1 MSALE
6 VNAVSRTFKT
16 GSGTV
21 EALHEVSFTAE
32 AGEVVGL
39 LGLNGAGKTTLIKV
53 ISTLLLPSSGSVR
66 VGGADVVTRTRHV
79 RHLLSV
85 VFGGEQGLYGRLSG
99 RDNARFFGTL
109 SGLDHR
115 RLERRAAEAI
125 AMVALDKVAD
135 RPVETYSRGMK
146 QRLHLA
152 IGLMAAPK
160 LLMLDEPTVGLD
172 PIEADRLRR
181 VIGELAAGAAGYRP
195 CILLTSH
202 YLRDIEDLA
211 DRVAILQDGRLT
223 HDLPLKELL
232 RQAGAAAAVTVI
244 VRGDEPTWPD
254 DGAGQSGV
262 RLVDSQPAGVG
273 RWTAR
278 YEVARWEPA
287 TLTELARRWPR
298 GEIADVRVEPVGLE
312 QVFRDLSQD
321 AELSRGAGLSA
332 GGDLGQGGGR

>member
-6 VNAVSRTFKT
+6 VRAVGRSFRTR
-16 GSGTV
+16 SGTV
-21 EALHEVSFTAE
+21 EALREVTFSAE
-32 AGEVVGL
+32 GGEVLGL

-53 ISTLLLPSSGSVR
+53 ISTLLLPTSGSVR
-66 VGGADVVTRTRHV
+66 VDGVDVVTGTRQV
-79 RHLLSV
+79 RSRLSV

-115 RLERRAAEAI
+115 LLDRRAAEVI

-160 LLMLDEPTVGLD
+160 LLMLDEPSIGLD

-181 VIGELAAGAAGYRP
+181 VIGELAAGSAGYRP

-211 DRVAILQDGRLT
+211 DRVAILQGGKIT

-232 RQAGAAAAVTVI
+232 RRAGSAAVVTVS
-244 VRGDEPTWPD
+244 VRGDEPVRPD
-254 DGAGQSGV
+254 GDAERSGV
-262 RLVDSQPAGVG
+262 RLVDAQPAGAG
-273 RWTAR
+273 MWTAR

-287 TLTELARRWPR
+287 TLTELARRWPH

-312 QVFRDLSQD
+312 QVFRDLS
-321 AELSRGAGLSA
+321 EGAG
-332 GGDLGQGGGR
+332 R